1 MSAIATNCQAHLVA
15 SLTVFPPR
23 RTTFSNIT
31 HTTPFSAC
39 AQSKA
44 GLALYYLWKFCS

>member
-1 MSAIATNCQAHLVA
+1 MSEIAIGCQAYLVA

-31 HTTPFSAC
+31 HTAPFSAC
-39 AQSKA
+39 AHSRA
-44 GLALYYLWKFCS
+44 GLALYYI